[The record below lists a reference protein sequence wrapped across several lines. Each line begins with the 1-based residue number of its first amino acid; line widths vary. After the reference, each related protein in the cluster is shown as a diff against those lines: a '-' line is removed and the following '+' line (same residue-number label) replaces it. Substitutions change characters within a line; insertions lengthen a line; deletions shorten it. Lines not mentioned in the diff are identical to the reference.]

1 MAHITAHI
9 AQQPYKTEI
18 RSATHVLI
26 ADEPV
31 SSGGSD
37 LGFTPEELL
46 AASLGACTSVTLR
59 MYADRKGWSELT
71 SIQVEVD
78 FKRDIATNTAYI
90 DRRILLTGNIAP
102 ERQER
107 LLAIANKCPIH
118 QTLTN
123 TVNIRTAI
131 AGNETYP
138 PDNHPAKVL

>member
-1 MAHITAHI
+1 MARITAHI

-18 RSATHVLI
+18 RSATHTLT

-31 SSGGSD
+31 SAGGGDS
-37 LGFTPEELL
+37 GFTPEELL

-71 SIQVEVD
+71 AIRVDVD
-78 FKRDIATNTAYI
+78 FRRDISANTAYI
-90 DRRILLTGNIAP
+90 DRRIQLTGNISR
-102 ERQER
+102 EQKDR

-123 TVNIRTAI
+123 TVNIHTEMA
-131 AGNETYP
+131 E
-138 PDNHPAKVL
+138 D